1 MIMDK
6 KTAIENLAREAHE
19 KGAFNGA
26 WLYAE
31 GGKIVSRGA
40 YGFQDAEDRLPMR
53 ENSLFHVASIS
64 KQFTAAAILL
74 LRRRGLLS
82 LDDEITRFFP
92 ELPYPGVTIR
102 HLLTHTNGLPDYT
115 AWAKETIQREGAI
128 LDNEILLRFLR
139 ESGAAPEFAPGDR
152 YSYGNTDYCLLAELI
167 KQLSGVSFEEFLQTE
182 IFEPAGMSVT
192 RVGRPTIEE
201 GAYGN
206 LACGLVLDNG
216 NYMLPENAAFDY
228 MVPLFDQL
236 RGCGNVYSNVDDLFA
251 WDRALRQENVLTKEE
266 QREMAT
272 PVMLNDGTIA
282 SDDGNGY
289 GFGWSIE
296 DDPVL
301 GSIVGHDGNWDGYM
315 GWYERFLDADRLL
328 IFLTSRVPAD
338 VRAYVGFLDGM
349 KAAARDKEPEAVR
362 SLEELA
368 IPNPDCSDWKRFCG
382 TYASDNCR
390 IEVFSKG
397 NELFAA
403 FRYKNGFA
411 FTAKM
416 MLLGEKTFG
425 IKDDLG
431 EMNFAD
437 DGLSFWDEPYQKL

>member
-1 MIMDK
+1 MDR
-6 KTAIENLAREAHE
+6 KTMMETLTRAACE
-19 KGAFNGA
+19 KSGFNGT

-31 GGKIVSRGA
+31 HGEIVSRGA
-40 YGFQDAEDRLPMR
+40 YGFRDAEDRLSMR
-53 ENSLFHVASIS
+53 KDSLFNVASIS

-102 HLLTHTNGLPDYT
+102 HLLTHTNGLPDYA
-115 AWAKETIQREGAI
+115 AWAKETIRREGTMPG
-128 LDNEILLRFLR
+128 NEIILRFLR

-182 IFEPAGMSVT
+182 IFEPAGMSAT
-192 RVGRPTIEE
+192 RVGRPTTEE

-206 LACGLVLDNG
+206 LACGLVRDNG
-216 NYMLPENAAFDY
+216 NYVLPENAAFDY

-236 RGCGNVYSNVDDLFA
+236 RGCANVYSNVDDLFA
-251 WDRALRQENVLTKEE
+251 WDRALRQETVLTKEE

-272 PVMLNDGTIA
+272 PVTLNDGTIA
-282 SDDGNGY
+282 RDDGDGY
-289 GFGWSIE
+289 GFGWIIA

-328 IFLTSRVPAD
+328 ILLTSRDPAD
-338 VRAYVGFLDGM
+338 ARAYVGFWDGM
-349 KAAARDKEPEAVR
+349 KAVARGKEPEAVR

-382 TYASDNCR
+382 TYASGKCR
-390 IEVFSKG
+390 IEVFLKG

-411 FTAKM
+411 FTANM

-425 IKDDLG
+425 IKEDLG
-431 EMNFAD
+431 EMIFAD
-437 DGLSFWDEPYQKL
+437 DSLSFWDEPYQKL

>member
-6 KTAIENLAREAHE
+6 KTAIENLAREEHE

-53 ENSLFHVASIS
+53 EDSLFHVASIS

-102 HLLTHTNGLPDYT
+102 HLLTHTNGLPGFE
-115 AWAKETIQREGAI
+115 AWAKETIHREGAMP
-128 LDNEILLRFLR
+128 DNEIILRFLR
-139 ESGAAPEFAPGDR
+139 ESGATPEFAPGDR

-192 RVGRPTIEE
+192 RVGRPTTED

-216 NYMLPENAAFDY
+216 NYVLPENAAFDY

-236 RGCGNVYSNVDDLFA
+236 RGCVNVYSNVDDLFA
-251 WDRALRQENVLTKEE
+251 WDRALRQETVLTKEE

-272 PVMLNDGTIA
+272 PVTLNDGTIA
-282 SDDGNGY
+282 RDDGDGY
-289 GFGWSIE
+289 GFGWIIA

-315 GWYERFLDADRLL
+315 GWYERFLDAERLL

>member
-1 MIMDK
+1 M
-6 KTAIENLAREAHE
+6 
-19 KGAFNGA
+19 
-26 WLYAE
+26 
-31 GGKIVSRGA
+31 
-40 YGFQDAEDRLPMR
+40 
-53 ENSLFHVASIS
+53 
-64 KQFTAAAILL
+64 
-74 LRRRGLLS
+74 
-82 LDDEITRFFP
+82 
-92 ELPYPGVTIR
+92 
-102 HLLTHTNGLPDYT
+102 LTHTNGLPDYT

-192 RVGRPTIEE
+192 RVGRPTTEE

-349 KAAARDKEPEAVR
+349 KRRQGTKSRKLSAHWKSLQFRIPIALTGSAFAELTHQTIAASRFSRKGTNCLQL
-362 SLEELA
+362 SA
-368 IPNPDCSDWKRFCG
+368 IR
-382 TYASDNCR
+382 
-390 IEVFSKG
+390 
-397 NELFAA
+397 
-403 FRYKNGFA
+403 
-411 FTAKM
+411 TA
-416 MLLGEKTFG
+416 LPLR
-425 IKDDLG
+425 
-431 EMNFAD
+431 
-437 DGLSFWDEPYQKL
+437 QK